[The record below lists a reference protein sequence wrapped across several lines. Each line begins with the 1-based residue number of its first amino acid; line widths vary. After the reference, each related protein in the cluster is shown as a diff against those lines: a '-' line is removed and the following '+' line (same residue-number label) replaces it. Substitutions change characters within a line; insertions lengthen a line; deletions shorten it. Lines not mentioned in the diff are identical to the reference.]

1 MVKRRKTVNFMFY
14 WEINKK
20 TLKTFLRLQY
30 IHLCVCV
37 CVCVQ
42 VTLLKA
48 GTFEMMLV
56 HLACLFDSKN
66 NTMLFVNGS
75 IFQRTANTLVRHSAL
90 STLLLRPRGGVKSI
104 VMSMS
109 VCLLAYLENYM
120 TTLHKILCPSS
131 LWLWHRIAS
140 RCCYILLVLSMT
152 LRFFHNGL

>member
-109 VCLLAYLENYM
+109 VCLSACISRK
-120 TTLHKILCPSS
+120 LHDYTSQNS
-131 LWLWHRIAS
+131 LSIFIVAVAS
-140 RCCYILLVLSMT
+140 DSIKMLLHTS
-152 LRFFHNGL
+152 RFVYDVTFFS